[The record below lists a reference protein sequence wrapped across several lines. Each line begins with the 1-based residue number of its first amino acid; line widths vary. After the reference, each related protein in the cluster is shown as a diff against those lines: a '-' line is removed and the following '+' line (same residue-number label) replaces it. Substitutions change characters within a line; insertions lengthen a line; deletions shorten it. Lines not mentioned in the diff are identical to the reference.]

1 MISKVFLIYLSSIQ
15 MGAVNSTGWGTE
27 GGQNL
32 VHVLRKL
39 ARGNR

>member
-1 MISKVFLIYLSSIQ
+1 MISKVFLIHLFPTQ
-15 MGAVNSTGWGTE
+15 MGAVDSTGWGTE